1 MAITTINNTLFCK
14 WCDAVYYACV
24 NGISE
29 KILFTYNNNTM
40 LNFCK
45 MFLITEN
52 SPSNKESTKLQ
63 QEKWSNIDYSRIK
76 WYQMCGKIHLENY
89 KYATYNI
96 YTGARM
102 SLTGVGCRLQTC
114 SRLASERFNSAFC
127 APIFTWEQ
135 TLKKKQQRFT
145 YSYQLC
151 DVYRKSYVLF
161 LWSSLSPFFFPF
173 TFCPSHFPSEPH
185 PLSRQL
191 FIVWIEAC
199 STLTNRFPCLK
210 LISCNNINKLCH
222 LIALFFPQIAAER
235 EWLPLEVSSHATIAH
250 SDILLIVFEKRN
262 FIAKALG

>member
-1 MAITTINNTLFCK
+1 MANHTFI
-14 WCDAVYYACV
+14 
-24 NGISE
+24 
-29 KILFTYNNNTM
+29 
-40 LNFCK
+40 
-45 MFLITEN
+45 
-52 SPSNKESTKLQ
+52 
-63 QEKWSNIDYSRIK
+63 
-76 WYQMCGKIHLENY
+76 
-89 KYATYNI
+89 
-96 YTGARM
+96 ARM

-135 TLKKKQQRFT
+135 TLKKNNNNKNLHTHINYATCTGNRMCFF
-145 YSYQLC
+145 YEALYL
-151 DVYRKSYVLF
+151 L
-161 LWSSLSPFFFPF
+161 FFFPF

-185 PLSRQL
+185 PLSLQL

-210 LISCNNINKLCH
+210 LISCNNINKLSH

-235 EWLPLEVSSHATIAH
+235 EWLPLEASFHATIVH

>member
-1 MAITTINNTLFCK
+1 MANLTFI
-14 WCDAVYYACV
+14 
-24 NGISE
+24 
-29 KILFTYNNNTM
+29 
-40 LNFCK
+40 
-45 MFLITEN
+45 
-52 SPSNKESTKLQ
+52 
-63 QEKWSNIDYSRIK
+63 
-76 WYQMCGKIHLENY
+76 
-89 KYATYNI
+89 
-96 YTGARM
+96 ARM

-135 TLKKKQQRFT
+135 TLKKKKTTTKIYILISTMRRVPEIVCAF
-145 YSYQLC
+145 SMQLFI
-151 DVYRKSYVLF
+151 S
-161 LWSSLSPFFFPF
+161 FFFPF

-210 LISCNNINKLCH
+210 LISCNNINKLSH

-235 EWLPLEVSSHATIAH
+235 EWLPLEASFHATIVH

>member
-1 MAITTINNTLFCK
+1 MTKQNLK
-14 WCDAVYYACV
+14 QVKGPLRHLPYSCDTRVKFF
-24 NGISE
+24 E
-29 KILFTYNNNTM
+29 KGPPIPQVGGVIY
-40 LNFCK
+40 
-45 MFLITEN
+45 
-52 SPSNKESTKLQ
+52 
-63 QEKWSNIDYSRIK
+63 SNIYKR
-76 WYQMCGKIHLENY
+76 MANY
-89 KYATYNI
+89 I
-96 YTGARM
+96 FIARM

-135 TLKKKQQRFT
+135 TLKKNKTKKNKKNQKKKIYILTSTMR
-145 YSYQLC
+145 
-151 DVYRKSYVLF
+151 RVLEIICAF
-161 LWSSLSPFFFPF
+161 SMKLFISFFFPF

-235 EWLPLEVSSHATIAH
+235 EWLPLEASSHATIAH

>member
-1 MAITTINNTLFCK
+1 MTKQNLK
-14 WCDAVYYACV
+14 QVKGPLRHLPYSCDTRVKFF
-24 NGISE
+24 E
-29 KILFTYNNNTM
+29 KGPPIPQVGGVIY
-40 LNFCK
+40 
-45 MFLITEN
+45 
-52 SPSNKESTKLQ
+52 
-63 QEKWSNIDYSRIK
+63 SNI
-76 WYQMCGKIHLENY
+76 Y
-89 KYATYNI
+89 KRMANLTFI
-96 YTGARM
+96 ARM

-135 TLKKKQQRFT
+135 TLKKRQNKNLLTHINYATCTGNRMCFF
-145 YSYQLC
+145 YEAPYL
-151 DVYRKSYVLF
+151 L
-161 LWSSLSPFFFPF
+161 FFFPF
-173 TFCPSHFPSEPH
+173 TFCPSHFSSEPH

-222 LIALFFPQIAAER
+222 PIALFFPQIAAER
-235 EWLPLEVSSHATIAH
+235 EWLPLEASSHATIAH

>member
-1 MAITTINNTLFCK
+1 MANLTFI
-14 WCDAVYYACV
+14 
-24 NGISE
+24 
-29 KILFTYNNNTM
+29 
-40 LNFCK
+40 
-45 MFLITEN
+45 
-52 SPSNKESTKLQ
+52 
-63 QEKWSNIDYSRIK
+63 
-76 WYQMCGKIHLENY
+76 
-89 KYATYNI
+89 
-96 YTGARM
+96 ARM

-135 TLKKKQQRFT
+135 TLKKKKTTKIYILTSTMRRVPEIVCAF
-145 YSYQLC
+145 SM
-151 DVYRKSYVLF
+151 KLF
-161 LWSSLSPFFFPF
+161 ISFFFPF

-210 LISCNNINKLCH
+210 LISCNNINKLSH
-222 LIALFFPQIAAER
+222 LMALFFPQIAAER
-235 EWLPLEVSSHATIAH
+235 EWLPLEASFHATIVH

>member
-1 MAITTINNTLFCK
+1 MANLTFI
-14 WCDAVYYACV
+14 
-24 NGISE
+24 
-29 KILFTYNNNTM
+29 
-40 LNFCK
+40 
-45 MFLITEN
+45 
-52 SPSNKESTKLQ
+52 
-63 QEKWSNIDYSRIK
+63 
-76 WYQMCGKIHLENY
+76 
-89 KYATYNI
+89 
-96 YTGARM
+96 ARM

-135 TLKKKQQRFT
+135 TLKKKTTTKIYILTSTMRRVPEFVCAF
-145 YSYQLC
+145 SM
-151 DVYRKSYVLF
+151 KLF
-161 LWSSLSPFFFPF
+161 ISFFFPF

-210 LISCNNINKLCH
+210 LISCNDINKLSH
-222 LIALFFPQIAAER
+222 LTALFFPQIAAER
-235 EWLPLEVSSHATIAH
+235 EWLPLEASFHATIVH

>member
-1 MAITTINNTLFCK
+1 MTKQNLK
-14 WCDAVYYACV
+14 QVKGPLRLLPYSCDTRVKFF
-24 NGISE
+24 E
-29 KILFTYNNNTM
+29 KGPPIPQVGGVIY
-40 LNFCK
+40 
-45 MFLITEN
+45 
-52 SPSNKESTKLQ
+52 
-63 QEKWSNIDYSRIK
+63 SNIYKR
-76 WYQMCGKIHLENY
+76 MANY
-89 KYATYNI
+89 I
-96 YTGARM
+96 FIARM

-135 TLKKKQQRFT
+135 TLKKKT
-145 YSYQLC
+145 T
-151 DVYRKSYVLF
+151 KIYVLTSTMRRVPEIVCAFSMKLLISFFFSIYF
-161 LWSSLSPFFFPF
+161 LSFPFSNYATCTGNRMCFFYEALYLLFFFPF

-235 EWLPLEVSSHATIAH
+235 EWLPLEASSHATIAH

>member
-1 MAITTINNTLFCK
+1 MTKQNLK
-14 WCDAVYYACV
+14 QVKGPLRHLPYSCDTRVRFF
-24 NGISE
+24 E
-29 KILFTYNNNTM
+29 KGPPIPQVGGVIY
-40 LNFCK
+40 
-45 MFLITEN
+45 
-52 SPSNKESTKLQ
+52 
-63 QEKWSNIDYSRIK
+63 SNIYKR
-76 WYQMCGKIHLENY
+76 MANY
-89 KYATYNI
+89 TFI
-96 YTGARM
+96 ARM

-135 TLKKKQQRFT
+135 TLKKNKTKQKFT
-145 YSYQLC
+145 YSHQLC
-151 DVYRKSYVLF
+151 DVYWKSYVLF

-235 EWLPLEVSSHATIAH
+235 EWLPLEASSHATIAH

>member
-1 MAITTINNTLFCK
+1 MAN
-14 WCDAVYYACV
+14 
-24 NGISE
+24 
-29 KILFTYNNNTM
+29 
-40 LNFCK
+40 
-45 MFLITEN
+45 LIF
-52 SPSNKESTKLQ
+52 
-63 QEKWSNIDYSRIK
+63 I
-76 WYQMCGKIHLENY
+76 
-89 KYATYNI
+89 
-96 YTGARM
+96 ARM

-135 TLKKKQQRFT
+135 TLKKKNNNKNLHTHINYATCTGNRMCFF
-145 YSYQLC
+145 YEALYL
-151 DVYRKSYVLF
+151 L
-161 LWSSLSPFFFPF
+161 FFPF

-210 LISCNNINKLCH
+210 LISCNNINKLSH

-235 EWLPLEVSSHATIAH
+235 EWLPLEASFHATIVHA
-250 SDILLIVFEKRN
+250 DILLIVFEKRN